1 MGNKERDAAVA
12 DLVRR
17 WQTYVEQYQE
27 LYESGLHLHVSG
39 FPDDTP
45 ESQTLPMHAGR
56 HDIIICAPHP
66 DDETLNGALPLR
78 LKRKDTRILNL
89 AMTLG
94 SNPIRQKERKAELA
108 AACKLL
114 GFDCQLVQEPLG
126 FTNLARDGE
135 ENTVAVRQQHID
147 ILVRHFNR
155 ELPALILFPH
165 ARDGHPV
172 HREVHRLVLAAARQH
187 TQSENR
193 QVLLAE
199 TEFWHPMAEPNLL
212 LGLAPEIITRL
223 IIGLLCHRGEIA
235 RNPYH
240 VSLPARLMDN
250 VRRGREIM
258 RSGERKSP
266 GPFAEIYRL
275 SRLDRG
281 RLHKINRGMAI
292 AIPPEY
298 DLTLNEL
305 QLL

>member
-1 MGNKERDAAVA
+1 MGDKNQNAAAA
-12 DLVRR
+12 DLFRA
-17 WQTYVEQYQE
+17 WQTYVEQFNQ
-27 LYESGLHLHVSG
+27 LHESGLHLPGFSG
-39 FPDDTP
+39 GIP

-78 LKRKDTRILNL
+78 LKRGNIRILNL

-94 SNPIRQKERKAELA
+94 SNPARQKERRAELA
-108 AACKLL
+108 AACRVLE
-114 GFDCQLVQEPLG
+114 FDCLLAQEPSG
-126 FTNLARDGE
+126 FTNLTRNRGKNDAAARQK
-135 ENTVAVRQQHID
+135 RID

-155 ELPALILFPH
+155 EMPSLILFPH
-165 ARDGHPV
+165 LKDGHPA
-172 HREVHRLVLAAARQH
+172 HEEVHHLALAAARQH
-187 TQSENR
+187 TLSENR

-275 SRLDRG
+275 SRLERG
-281 RLHKINRGMAI
+281 RLQKINRGMAI

>member
-1 MGNKERDAAVA
+1 MGNKERNAAAA

-27 LYESGLHLHVSG
+27 LYESGLHVPEI
-39 FPDDTP
+39 PDHTP

-56 HDIIICAPHP
+56 HEIIICAPHP

-94 SNPIRQKERKAELA
+94 SNPIRQEERKVELA
-108 AACKLL
+108 AACRVL

-172 HREVHRLVLAAARQH
+172 HREVHRLVLAAARHH

-199 TEFWHPMAEPNLL
+199 TEFWYPMEEPNLL
-212 LGLAPEIITRL
+212 LGVTPETIARL
-223 IIGLLCHRGEIA
+223 IVGLLCHRGEIA

-240 VSLPARLMDN
+240 LSMPARLMDN
-250 VRRGREIM
+250 VRRGRESM
-258 RSGERKSP
+258 RFQEQELPS
-266 GPFAEIYRL
+266 PFAEIYRL
-275 SRLDRG
+275 SRLDHG
-281 RLHKINRGMAI
+281 RLQKIKGGTAVT
-292 AIPPEY
+292 IPPED
-298 DLTLNEL
+298 DLTLNRL
-305 QLL
+305 QAL